1 MNNYNDPQKP
11 KNPNVKD
18 DSISHKVG
26 DTIERL
32 GEKIIKAGAPK
43 IGKAIYNA
51 GDKLEHRNENKK

>member
-1 MNNYNDPQKP
+1 MPNNYNPQQP
-11 KNPNVKD
+11 KSVTPKD
-18 DSISHKVG
+18 DSVSQKVG

-51 GDKLEHRNENKK
+51 GDKIEHMNKDK